1 MFARLARRSN
11 DGTLIRG
18 MHVEFTPGQALEMAR
33 HLAECARI
41 AIAHEDFPSLSAA
54 APANNRGISSPGV
67 QTRSRLTLVG
77 SVAFV
82 TFVSTLAAGLRRPFR
97 IVCKIV
103 RIFIFTAPDL
113 FLGDTLPPLSFL
125 VGAGF
130 FSLACHAKILL
141 RSGYT

>member
-1 MFARLARRSN
+1 MKVTKCTFLPLPLDFTMTSCRSGLHQRQLLEHPIFNTVIQGSECRRRRQQTI
-11 DGTLIRG
+11 G
-18 MHVEFTPGQALEMAR
+18 
-33 HLAECARI
+33 
-41 AIAHEDFPSLSAA
+41 
-54 APANNRGISSPGV
+54 GISSPGV